1 MLNIRKQNSVRNEKK
16 KVSGTR
22 VCRASAVVFSAAL
35 ALSPLS
41 AQAAVPSGLPYSVQ
55 AAETDAAAGS
65 TQSGRDAEAS
75 AAAAASKAGASAS
88 EATAAEAS
96 TAEASAAA
104 ASTAAANS
112 ASSENAEPASP
123 DNSAL
128 QEGRAVRVHLAGL
141 PEDPVPSKVLDTD
154 TASLLK
160 MVSEGLVILD
170 ENNKPVPGSAKSWE
184 VSKDGLQWTFH
195 LREDLKWSD
204 GSDLNAEDFA
214 TLFQKT
220 ADPLSEALYGPDLA
234 QNIAGY
240 EEVLNGDPS
249 ALKVSA
255 KDKHTL
261 VVELTTPDPD
271 FDRAC
276 ASWALLPIR
285 EQITDDSGN
294 KKGAS
299 DDWNFVTGNGPYYID
314 SVAAGKEFVLK
325 KNPYY
330 RKDESVAG
338 QAFDTVYWIVSG
350 DINQEYSD
358 FLNGDIDAISAIP
371 EEEEEILKSENLLQ
385 KRNFSD
391 TIGVCFNCRHE
402 VLSDARVRRALSLAV
417 DRSFIAS
424 TILQDIYQPE
434 SGDGNSDGEDKGI
447 RDNIPE
453 AKKLLKEAGYED
465 GEDFPTLTCIADE
478 SGGSVL
484 IAEYLASAWKDLGIK
499 VRVEEVDAEDLAQ
512 EKTAGT
518 FDIFCGSI
526 FLSSALPAAELANYT
541 TENEN
546 NISGFSSEE
555 FDRLIAEASETK
567 DEEKYRDSLEEA
579 FKILRDEVPA
589 APLVTRCV
597 SWLRKDAYPGI
608 ICDSTGCWQVWD
620 TGAADASAKDQTA
633 AVIAEAVKAAEED
646 AGTEEDAGG
655 ADAQS
660 VSVKACIPE
669 AGRPVETETVS
680 KSLPSIGSL
689 QPADTGKK
697 IETSGAL
704 EYLRNSDTYFER
716 VNQDASLIR
725 QAWVYDGVSENAA
738 RLYSIP
744 KYSEIHLTGI
754 GNRRFVRIVHDR
766 KFCYLDA
773 NKVSMDQETI
783 DGVRAKEK
791 AGLARK
797 ELLTASIHSAKENEL
812 KDRASDVRAR
822 TDEILE
828 KIARR
833 EMLRTQTRNPN
844 WNGPVLSRGRGS
856 VMGPSGKETYY
867 NLNMNGVVSIMRR
880 MGNTDE
886 YWVRDDGCKMLG
898 DYIMCAANLRVHPRG
913 SLVESSLGT
922 CIVCD
927 TGGFASRNSNQLD
940 IAVTW

>member
-1 MLNIRKQNSVRNEKK
+1 MLDIRKQNSIRNEK
-16 KVSGTR
+16 STLSRTR
-22 VCRASAVVFSAAL
+22 YCRVSAVLFSAAI
-35 ALSPLS
+35 ALSPLP
-41 AQAAVPSGLPYSVQ
+41 AQAAMTSGLPYSLA
-55 AAETDAAAGS
+55 AAEADAAAGS
-65 TQSGRDAEAS
+65 TLPDRAAEAS
-75 AAAAASKAGASAS
+75 TSAEASAGRASTAAAAAASS
-88 EATAAEAS
+88 EQAK
-96 TAEASAAA
+96 
-104 ASTAAANS
+104 
-112 ASSENAEPASP
+112 PASP
-123 DNSAL
+123 DDSAAAK
-128 QEGRAVRVHLAGL
+128 GREVRVHLAGL
-141 PEDPVPSKVLDTD
+141 PEDPVPSRVLDAD

-170 ENNKPVPGSAKSWE
+170 ENNKPVPGCAKSWD
-184 VSKDGLQWTFH
+184 VSKDGLKWTFH

-204 GSDLNAEDFA
+204 GSDMNAKEFVS
-214 TLFQKT
+214 LFQKI
-220 ADPLSEALYGPDLA
+220 ADPLTEALYGPDLT

-240 EEVLNGDPS
+240 EAVLNGDPS

-276 ASWALLPIR
+276 ASWALLPVR
-285 EQITDDSGN
+285 EQIRSDS
-294 KKGAS
+294 KKKAS
-299 DDWNFVTGNGPYYID
+299 GDWNHVTGNGPYYID

-330 RKDESVAG
+330 RQDESAAG
-338 QAFDTVYWIVSG
+338 KAFDTVHWIVSG
-350 DINQEYSD
+350 DINQDYSD
-358 FLNGDIDAISAIP
+358 FLNGEIDAVSAIP
-371 EEEEEILKSENLLQ
+371 EEEEEILKSENLIQ
-385 KRNFSD
+385 RRNFSD

-402 VLSDARVRRALSLAV
+402 VLADAKVRRALSLAV

-424 TILQDIYQPE
+424 TILQDIYQPQ
-434 SGDGNSDGEDKGI
+434 SGVGDSGNEDKGI
-447 RDNIPE
+447 KDNIPE
-453 AKKLLKEAGYED
+453 AKKLLKEAGYKD
-465 GEDFPTLTCIADE
+465 GEGFPTLTCIADE
-478 SGGSVL
+478 SGGAVL
-484 IAEYLASAWKDLGIK
+484 IADYLSSAWKDLGIK
-499 VRVEEVDAEDLAQ
+499 VRVEEVGAKDLAQ

-555 FDRLIAEASETK
+555 FDRLITQASETK
-567 DEEKYRDSLEEA
+567 DEEKYRDSMEKA
-579 FKILRDEVPA
+579 FDILRDQVPA

-608 ICDSTGCWQVWD
+608 TCDSTGCWQMWD
-620 TGAADASAKDQTA
+620 TGAADAPEEDQTA
-633 AVIAEAVKAAEED
+633 AVIAEAAETAAEDTDTRENAD
-646 AGTEEDAGG
+646 GSG
-655 ADAQS
+655 AQQ

-669 AGRPVETETVS
+669 AGHSVKKETVS
-680 KSLPSIGSL
+680 KSLPSVNSL
-689 QPADTGKK
+689 QAADAGKK
-697 IETSGAL
+697 IELSGAL

-716 VNQDASLIR
+716 VDQKACLIR
-725 QAWVYDGVSENAA
+725 QAWVYDGVGGNATH
-738 RLYSIP
+738 LFSLP
-744 KYSEIHLTGI
+744 KYSDIQLTGV
-754 GNRRFVRIVHDR
+754 GNRRFVRISQDG
-766 KFCYLDA
+766 KFCYLDS
-773 NKVSMDQETI
+773 NRVTTSQETV
-783 DGVRAKEK
+783 DSVRAKEK
-791 AGLARK
+791 AGLAQK
-797 ELLTASIHSAKENEL
+797 EMLTASIHSAKESEL

-844 WNGPVLSRGRGS
+844 WDGPVLSRGRGS

-927 TGGFASRNSNQLD
+927 TGGFASGNSNQLD

>member
-1 MLNIRKQNSVRNEKK
+1 MLDIRKQNSIRNEK
-16 KVSGTR
+16 STLSRTR
-22 VCRASAVVFSAAL
+22 YCRVSAVLFSAAI
-35 ALSPLS
+35 ALSPLP
-41 AQAAVPSGLPYSVQ
+41 AQAAMPSGLPYSLA
-55 AAETDAAAGS
+55 AAEADSAAGS
-65 TQSGRDAEAS
+65 TLPDRAAEAS
-75 AAAAASKAGASAS
+75 TTAEASAGQASTAAAAAASS
-88 EATAAEAS
+88 EQAK
-96 TAEASAAA
+96 
-104 ASTAAANS
+104 
-112 ASSENAEPASP
+112 PASP
-123 DNSAL
+123 DDSAAAK
-128 QEGRAVRVHLAGL
+128 GREVRVHLAGL
-141 PEDPVPSKVLDTD
+141 PEDPVPSRVLDAD

-170 ENNKPVPGSAKSWE
+170 ENNKPVPGCAKSWD
-184 VSKDGLQWTFH
+184 VSKDGLKWTFH

-204 GSDLNAEDFA
+204 GSDMNAKEFVS
-214 TLFQKT
+214 LFQKI
-220 ADPLSEALYGPDLA
+220 ADPLSEALYGPDLT

-240 EEVLNGDPS
+240 EAVLNGDSS

-276 ASWALLPIR
+276 ASWALLPVR
-285 EQITDDSGN
+285 EQIRDDS
-294 KKGAS
+294 KKEAS
-299 DDWNFVTGNGPYYID
+299 GDWNHVTGNGPYYID

-330 RKDESVAG
+330 RQDESAAG
-338 QAFDTVYWIVSG
+338 KAFETVHWIVSG

-358 FLNGDIDAISAIP
+358 FLNGEIDAISAIP
-371 EEEEEILKSENLLQ
+371 EEEEEILKSENLIQ
-385 KRNFSD
+385 RRNFSD

-402 VLSDARVRRALSLAV
+402 VLADAKVRRALSLAV

-434 SGDGNSDGEDKGI
+434 SGVGDSGNEDKGI
-447 RDNIPE
+447 KDNIPE
-453 AKKLLKEAGYED
+453 AKKLLKEAGYKD
-465 GEDFPTLTCIADE
+465 GEGFPTLTCIADE
-478 SGGSVL
+478 SGGAVL
-484 IAEYLASAWKDLGIK
+484 IADYLASAWKDLGIK
-499 VRVEEVDAEDLAQ
+499 VRVEEVDAKDLAQ

-518 FDIFCGSI
+518 FDVFCGSI
-526 FLSSALPAAELANYT
+526 FLASDIPAAELANYT

-555 FDRLIAEASETK
+555 FDRLIAQASETK
-567 DEEKYRDSLEEA
+567 DEEKYRDSLEKA
-579 FKILRDEVPA
+579 GKILLEEVPA

-608 ICDSTGCWQVWD
+608 TCDSTGCWQLWD
-620 TGAADASAKDQTA
+620 TGAADTSAEDPTA
-633 AVIAEAVKAAEED
+633 TVIAEAAEAAAED
-646 AGTEEDAGG
+646 ADTTQNPDSSG
-655 ADAQS
+655 AQQ

-669 AGRPVETETVS
+669 AGHSVDKETVS
-680 KSLPSIGSL
+680 KSLPSISSL
-689 QPADTGKK
+689 QLADAGKK
-697 IETSGAL
+697 IEASGAL
-704 EYLRNSDTYFER
+704 KYLRNSDTYFER
-716 VNQDASLIR
+716 VEQDAILIR
-725 QAWVYDGVSENAA
+725 QAWVYDGVGGNATH
-738 RLYSIP
+738 LYSLP
-744 KYSEIHLTGI
+744 KYSDIHLTGV
-754 GNRRFVRIVHDR
+754 GSRGFVRISQDG
-766 KFCYLDA
+766 KFCYLDS
-773 NKVSMDQETI
+773 NRVTTSQETV

-791 AGLARK
+791 AGLAQK
-797 ELLTASIHSAKENEL
+797 EMLTASIHSAKESEL

-844 WNGPVLSRGRGS
+844 WDGPVLSRGRGS

-880 MGNTDE
+880 MGYTDE

>member
-1 MLNIRKQNSVRNEKK
+1 MLNIRKQNSVGNEKK
-16 KVSGTR
+16 KVSGAGYCR
-22 VCRASAVVFSAAL
+22 VPAVVFSAVI

-41 AQAAVPSGLPYSVQ
+41 AQAVMPSGLPYSLQ
-55 AAETDAAAGS
+55 AAEADAGAGS
-65 TQSGRDAEAS
+65 TQSDRDAEAS
-75 AAAAASKAGASAS
+75 AAA
-88 EATAAEAS
+88 
-96 TAEASAAA
+96 EASAGQ
-104 ASTAAANS
+104 ASTAAAAA
-112 ASSENAEPASP
+112 ASSEQAKPVPA
-123 DNSAL
+123 DDSAL
-128 QEGRAVRVHLAGL
+128 QGGREIRVHLAGL
-141 PEDPVPSKVLDTD
+141 PEDPVPSRVMETD

-170 ENNKPVPGSAKSWE
+170 ENNKPVPGCAKSWD

-204 GSDLNAEDFA
+204 GSDMSAEDFV

-240 EEVLNGDPS
+240 EDVLQGDPS

-276 ASWALLPIR
+276 ASWALLPVR
-285 EQITDDSGN
+285 EQIRDSSKKDSS

-299 DDWNFVTGNGPYYID
+299 GDWNFATGNGPYYID

-325 KNPYY
+325 KNPWY
-330 RKDESVAG
+330 RQDGSAPGK
-338 QAFDTVYWIVSG
+338 AFDTVHWIVSG

-385 KRNFSD
+385 RRNFSD
-391 TIGVCFNCRHE
+391 TIGICFNCRHE
-402 VLSDARVRRALSLAV
+402 VLADAKVRRALSLAA

-434 SGDGNSDGEDKGI
+434 SGDGQNGKGDLV
-447 RDNIPE
+447 DNIPE
-453 AKKLLKEAGYED
+453 AKKLLKEAGYKD
-465 GEDFPTLTCIADE
+465 GKGFPTLTCIADE
-478 SGGSVL
+478 SGGAVL
-484 IAEYLASAWKDLGIK
+484 IADYLASAWKDLGIK
-499 VRVEEVDAEDLAQ
+499 VRVEEVDAKDLAQ

-526 FLSSALPAAELANYT
+526 YLSSALPAAELANYT

-555 FDRLIAEASETK
+555 FDRLIAEASQTK
-567 DEEKYRDSLEEA
+567 DEEKYRDSLEKA
-579 FKILRDEVPA
+579 GKILLEEVPA

-597 SWLRKDAYPGI
+597 SWLRSDAYPGI
-608 ICDSTGCWQVWD
+608 TCDSAGCWQLWD
-620 TGAADASAKDQTA
+620 TGAADASAENQT
-633 AVIAEAVKAAEED
+633 VTEIAEAVEAAAENADAEED
-646 AGTEEDAGG
+646 AGGTGE
-655 ADAQS
+655 QP

-669 AGRPVETETVS
+669 AGSSVEKENVS
-680 KSLPSIGSL
+680 KALPSINSL
-689 QPADTGKK
+689 QLADAGKK
-697 IETSGAL
+697 QEYSGAL

-716 VNQDASLIR
+716 VDQDACLIR
-725 QAWVYDGVSENAA
+725 QAWVYDGVSENSA
-738 RLYSIP
+738 RLFSVP

-766 KFCYLDA
+766 KFCYLDS
-773 NKVSMDQETI
+773 NKVTTSQETV
-783 DGVRAKEK
+783 DSVRAKEK
-791 AGLARK
+791 AGLAQK
-797 ELLTASIHSAKENEL
+797 ELLTASIHSAKESEL

-844 WNGPVLSRGRGS
+844 WSGPVLSRGRGS